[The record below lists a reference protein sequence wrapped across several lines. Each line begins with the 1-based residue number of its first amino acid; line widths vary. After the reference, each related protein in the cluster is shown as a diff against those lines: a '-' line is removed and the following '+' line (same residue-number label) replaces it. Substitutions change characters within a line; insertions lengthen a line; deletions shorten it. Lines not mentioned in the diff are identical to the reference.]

1 MKKVLI
7 VLPSHDRLGDT
18 GQKTGFWLE
27 EFTDPYYEFID
38 NGYEVTIA
46 SPKGGRP
53 PVDPKSIQNDNQYES
68 TRLFEKDKS
77 TQAKLENTL
86 VLSQVS
92 ADDFDTLFLPGGHGP
107 MWDLST
113 DKNMKKIVED
123 FYSDKKIVS
132 AVCHGPAGLLQATD
146 RDGNSILKGKKITGF
161 TNNEESA
168 VGLTKAVPFLLE
180 NRMKELG
187 GKFEKGQ
194 DFKPFVTRDGQLITG
209 QNPKSAVLAAEKVIE
224 ILGKG

>member
-1 MKKVLI
+1 MKKVLV
-7 VLPSHDRLGDT
+7 VLPSHDQLGNT

-27 EFTDPYYEFID
+27 EFTDPYYKFID
-38 NGYEVTIA
+38 SGYEVTIA
-46 SPKGGRP
+46 SPRGGKP
-53 PVDPKSIQNDNQYES
+53 PVDPKSTQKENQSES
-68 TRLFEKDKS
+68 TQRFEKDKS
-77 TQAKLENTL
+77 AQAKLENTL

-92 ADDFDTLFLPGGHGP
+92 ASDYDTLFLPGGHGP
-107 MWDLST
+107 MWDLSS
-113 DKNMKKIVED
+113 DENMKKIVED

-146 RDGNSILKGKKITGF
+146 RNGNSILKGKKITGF

-168 VGLTKAVPFLLE
+168 VGLTKTVPFLLE

-194 DFKPFVTRDGQLITG
+194 DFKPFIVSDGQLITG
-209 QNPKSAVLAAEKVIE
+209 QNPKSALPAAEKVVE
-224 ILGKG
+224 ILGKT

>member
-7 VLPSHDRLGDT
+7 VLPSHDQLGNT

-27 EFTDPYYEFID
+27 EFTDPYYKFID
-38 NGYEVTIA
+38 SGYEVTIA
-46 SPKGGRP
+46 SPRGGKP
-53 PVDPKSIQNDNQYES
+53 PVDPKSTQKENQSES
-68 TRLFEKDKS
+68 TQRFEKDKS
-77 TQAKLENTL
+77 AQAKLENTL

-92 ADDFDTLFLPGGHGP
+92 ASDYDTLFLPGGHGP
-107 MWDLST
+107 MWDLSS
-113 DKNMKKIVED
+113 DENMKKIVED
-123 FYSDKKIVS
+123 FYSDKKLVS

-146 RDGNSILKGKKITGF
+146 RNGNSILKGKKITGF

-168 VGLTKAVPFLLE
+168 VGLTKTAPFSLE

-194 DFKPFVTRDGQLITG
+194 DFKPFVISDGQLITG
-209 QNPKSAVLAAEKVIE
+209 QNPKSALPAAEKVIE
-224 ILGKG
+224 ILGKE

>member
-7 VLPSHDRLGDT
+7 VLPSHDQLGNT

-27 EFTDPYYEFID
+27 EFTDPYYKFID
-38 NGYEVTIA
+38 SGYEVTIA
-46 SPKGGRP
+46 SPRGGKP
-53 PVDPKSIQNDNQYES
+53 PVDPKSIQKENQSES
-68 TRLFEKDKS
+68 TQRFEKDKS
-77 TQAKLENTL
+77 AQAKLENTL

-92 ADDFDTLFLPGGHGP
+92 ASDYDTLFLPGGHGP
-107 MWDLST
+107 MWDLSS
-113 DKNMKKIVED
+113 DENMKKIVED

-146 RDGNSILKGKKITGF
+146 RNGNSILKGKKITGF

-194 DFKPFVTRDGQLITG
+194 DFKPFIVSDGQLITG
-209 QNPKSAVLAAEKVIE
+209 QNPKSALPAAEKVVE
-224 ILGKG
+224 ILGKT

>member
-1 MKKVLI
+1 MKKVLV
-7 VLPSHDRLGDT
+7 VLPSHDQLGNT

-27 EFTDPYYEFID
+27 EFTDPYYKFID
-38 NGYEVTIA
+38 SGYEVTIA
-46 SPKGGRP
+46 SPRGGKP
-53 PVDPKSIQNDNQYES
+53 PVDPKSTQKENQSES
-68 TRLFEKDKS
+68 TQRFEKDKS
-77 TQAKLENTL
+77 AQAKLENTL

-92 ADDFDTLFLPGGHGP
+92 ANDYDTLFLPGGHGP
-107 MWDLST
+107 MWDLSS
-113 DKNMKKIVED
+113 DENMKKIVED

-146 RDGNSILKGKKITGF
+146 RNGNSILKGKKITGF

-168 VGLTKAVPFLLE
+168 VGLTKTVPFLLE

-194 DFKPFVTRDGQLITG
+194 DFKPFIVSDGQLITG
-209 QNPKSAVLAAEKVIE
+209 QNPKSALPAAEKVVE
-224 ILGKG
+224 ILGKT